1 MNQLEAQ
8 ILVAQ
13 GILESGKEILER
25 KTHDYSQGGDAFA
38 AFDFIGVVSDLAIRQ
53 GVSGTDLSFVV
64 LLATKLARLISLTGH
79 NATPKNESILDTCT
93 DGANYFA
100 LWGAKLTSKKGV

>member
-13 GILESGKEILER
+13 GILESGKSILEA
-25 KTHDYSQGGDAFA
+25 KTHDYSQGGDAFS
-38 AFDFIGVVSDLAIRQ
+38 AFSFIGNIVDAAVAQGVHGDDLAF
-53 GVSGTDLSFVV
+53 LV
-64 LLATKLARLISLTGH
+64 LISTKLARLVSLTGH

-100 LWGAKLTSKKGV
+100 LWGAKLTGKKGV